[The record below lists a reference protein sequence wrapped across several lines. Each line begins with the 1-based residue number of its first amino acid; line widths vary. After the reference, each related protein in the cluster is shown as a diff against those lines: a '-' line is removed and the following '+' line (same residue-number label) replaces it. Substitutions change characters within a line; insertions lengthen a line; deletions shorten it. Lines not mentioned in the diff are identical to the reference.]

1 MSCKLCKRA
10 AKDVSGLCRYHSSAS
25 TELRNSYVV
34 WNDAYS
40 GMSWK
45 DYLHRVKT
53 AEGTGRWVREVI
65 RMEESVAND

>member
-10 AKDVSGLCRYHSSAS
+10 AKDASGLCRYHLLAMA
-25 TELRNSYVV
+25 ELKKGYAI

-53 AEGTGRWVREVI
+53 AQGTGRWVRDVVS
-65 RMEESVAND
+65 MEEAHSEW